1 MRLIRA
7 FAAFSKRAVNSG
19 RMLQAL
25 LNGPRSKLGPQ
36 ELRGQHYKVCGADW
50 QRPNG
55 LLSRLTV
62 W

>member
-7 FAAFSKRAVNSG
+7 FAVFSKRAVNSG

-36 ELRGQHYKVCGADW
+36 ELRASITKFVALIGSDPTGFWV
-50 QRPNG
+50 
-55 LLSRLTV
+55 V
-62 W
+62 

>member
-50 QRPNG
+50 Q
-55 LLSRLTV
+55 
-62 W
+62 